1 MATISIYQ
9 EEDNKT
15 YQVSVDINSS
25 ILDLVNGS
33 PSNGDIDYYLKIT
46 TTLKKSS
53 DGSSFPTY
61 VIRNMSDVPDGYS
74 TATTFT
80 ELVDDYVQYFIDQ
93 AQLGQSS
100 SSSESSSSSSS
111 FLYSSSSSSSSSSF
125 LYSESSSSSSSS
137 SSP

>member
-33 PSNGDIDYYLKIT
+33 PSNGDTDYYLKIT
-46 TTLKKSS
+46 TTLKKS

-74 TATTFT
+74 TASTFT

-100 SSSESSSSSSS
+100 SSSSEM
-111 FLYSSSSSSSSSSF
+111 YSESSSSSSSSF
-125 LYSESSSSSSSS
+125 LYSLSSSSSS